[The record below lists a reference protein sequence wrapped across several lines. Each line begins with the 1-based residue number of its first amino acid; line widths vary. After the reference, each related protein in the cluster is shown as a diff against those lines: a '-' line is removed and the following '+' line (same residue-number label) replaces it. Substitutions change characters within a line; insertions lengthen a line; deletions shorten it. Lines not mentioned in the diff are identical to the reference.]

1 MTSVFGLDEIDL
13 NILDVLQQDGRI
25 TVLDLAE
32 KVRLSPTPCGRRLRA
47 LEEKG
52 FIEKYVA
59 LLQPKSLGIVFNAF
73 ISQREAINS
82 FLRAVKKM
90 TEVQEAYFVTGDYDY
105 LLHVRTESAEAF
117 KVFLVERL
125 LNLPVVHTQSY
136 IVLEQVK
143 HTTALPIPRP
153 TKS

>member
-59 LLQPKSLGIVFNAF
+59 
-73 ISQREAINS
+73 SQREAINS

>member
-32 KVRLSPTPCGRRLRA
+32 KVGLSPTPCGRRLRA

-73 ISQREAINS
+73 IKYGSTAHSGRRSIAS
-82 FLRAVKKM
+82 Y
-90 TEVQEAYFVTGDYDY
+90 VQ
-105 LLHVRTESAEAF
+105 
-117 KVFLVERL
+117 
-125 LNLPVVHTQSY
+125 
-136 IVLEQVK
+136 
-143 HTTALPIPRP
+143 
-153 TKS
+153 